1 MKVPYTDIY
10 AAVGARCR
18 SSTSYYLTMLT
29 IHHITSQLQSQTL
42 ADSSTVNTTPVAS
55 TAHINSS
62 QVRPYWVI
70 RLIAN
75 THSSPTCSIWFW
87 QWIKKDWQCLSWVK
101 VSFGEFAKEVIVG
114 IGFKHWK
121 NALKANAIVINVI
134 GNLVCIQLSAP
145 VNALILGS

>member
-75 THSSPTCSIWFW
+75 THSSPTCSICLW
-87 QWIKKDWQCLSWVK
+87 QWIKKDFQCLSLVK
-101 VSFGEFAKEVIVG
+101 VSFGEVIVG

-121 NALKANAIVINVI
+121 NAFKVNAIVINVI
-134 GNLVCIQLSAP
+134 SNLVCIQLSAP

>member
-10 AAVGARCR
+10 AAVSARCR

-62 QVRPYWVI
+62 QVRPSAA

-75 THSSPTCSIWFW
+75 THYTYLYCVY
-87 QWIKKDWQCLSWVK
+87 DCGL
-101 VSFGEFAKEVIVG
+101 
-114 IGFKHWK
+114 
-121 NALKANAIVINVI
+121 
-134 GNLVCIQLSAP
+134 
-145 VNALILGS
+145 